1 MNTRLELEPL
11 SVASEQVR
19 LRWVLGGVSE
29 ITGIPKKFLRKAFR
43 IVSTPK
49 MEADILRRGAMVRKT
64 FFYGFMSYVIK
75 EKAKER
81 KILEPHPDV
90 QKVYVLIK
98 KWLDV
103 LADPHKKAFG
113 FVKERNSKKALETL
127 KALFRKGHHIAF
139 DIADAFPS
147 ITDIMVEKTLKELG
161 VEDSV
166 AEVLAWFVT
175 YRYQGK
181 RRLPQG
187 ASSSPNI
194 LNLVYKP
201 MCNEIDKICHENGI
215 SWSVYADDFNFSSEN
230 ISLEIKERLL
240 AVPEKFGFA
249 IKPKKTKDNLGKTI
263 PHLLGLTVVEGKI
276 HISRKQK
283 KKFRRIF
290 YEAMKYDAYSPEVVH
305 GIMRYI
311 GHIYGEK
318 ENWPGWLTKIG
329 DTK

>member
-161 VEDSV
+161 H
-166 AEVLAWFVT
+166 
-175 YRYQGK
+175 
-181 RRLPQG
+181 RRVKHRM
-187 ASSSPNI
+187 S
-194 LNLVYKP
+194 
-201 MCNEIDKICHENGI
+201 
-215 SWSVYADDFNFSSEN
+215 F
-230 ISLEIKERLL
+230 
-240 AVPEKFGFA
+240 KFG
-249 IKPKKTKDNLGKTI
+249 P
-263 PHLLGLTVVEGKI
+263 
-276 HISRKQK
+276 
-283 KKFRRIF
+283 
-290 YEAMKYDAYSPEVVH
+290 
-305 GIMRYI
+305 
-311 GHIYGEK
+311 
-318 ENWPGWLTKIG
+318 
-329 DTK
+329 

>member
-1 MNTRLELEPL
+1 MGARLEPL

-29 ITGIPKKFLRKAFR
+29 LTGIPKKFLRKAFR
-43 IVSTPK
+43 IVSTPR
-49 MEADILRRGAMVRKT
+49 MEADIFRGGAMVRKT

-98 KWLDV
+98 GWLDG
-103 LADPHKKAFG
+103 LANPHDKAFG
-113 FVKERNSKKALETL
+113 CVRERNSKKALEAL
-127 KALFRKGHHIAF
+127 KALFKNGHHVAL

-147 ITDIMVEKTLKELG
+147 ITDVMVEATLKKLG
-161 VEDSV
+161 VEDPI

-194 LNLVYKP
+194 LNLIYKP
-201 MCNEIDKICHENGI
+201 MCDEMERICQSNGI
-215 SWSVYADDFNFSSEN
+215 DWSVYVDDFNFSSMN
-230 ISLEIKERLL
+230 ISLEIKEELL

-263 PHLLGLTVVEGKI
+263 PHLLGLAVVDGKL
-276 HISRKQK
+276 HISRQQK

-290 YEAMKYDAYSPEVVH
+290 YAAMKYGKYSPEVVH

-318 ENWPGWLTKIG
+318 NNWPGWLTKIG
-329 DTK
+329 GKK